1 MADDYTRQRIF
12 RSARR
17 KLSRADKYLADMME
31 ADGRPVISDHDLFHF
46 IQRMYAE
53 AKDQKLYLRDST
65 ATDDNYRTRKTSLLA
80 PKIIQHDRDYY
91 NRFRVLAL
99 SDLPADD
106 IVCLVDRFCYI
117 SHLSAMQRWG
127 LTDRVPAMLMIT
139 RPDRSTIT
147 SKLNDIVRQN
157 GETPF
162 PMRSVGHPDTVRQRP
177 VRVSETRKA
186 GASVRDRSGF
196 ARVATVGQT
205 FLDTLQQPALCGG
218 MAHVL
223 DVWQGHAGDYLA
235 EIVEAVDGPT
245 SLIVRCRAGYILE
258 EYLGFRDDRIDA
270 WKAFRQRGGSR
281 KLDPDRAFA
290 PEHSEAW
297 MISLNVR

>member
-1 MADDYTRQRIF
+1 MADDNAQQRIF
-12 RSARR
+12 WSSRS

-31 ADGRPVISDHDLFHF
+31 AVGRPVISDHDLFHF

-53 AKDQKLYLRDST
+53 AKGQKLYLRDST

-80 PKIIQHDRDYY
+80 ANIIQHDRDYY

-99 SDLPADD
+99 SDQPADD

-127 LTDRVPAMLMIT
+127 LTDRLPATLMIT
-139 RPDRSTIT
+139 RPDRRTIT
-147 SKLNDIVRQN
+147 SKLNEIVRKN

-162 PMRSVGHPDTVRQRP
+162 PMRCVGHPDTVRQRP
-177 VRVSETRKA
+177 VRVLETRKA
-186 GASVRDRSGF
+186 GAFVRDRSGF

-235 EIVEAVDGPT
+235 EIVEAVGGPT
-245 SLIVRCRAGYILE
+245 SLIVKCRAGYILE

-290 PEHSEAW
+290 PEYSEAW
-297 MISLNVR
+297 MISLNV

>member
-1 MADDYTRQRIF
+1 MADDNTQKRIF
-12 RSARR
+12 RPSRGR
-17 KLSRADKYLADMME
+17 LSRADKYLADMME
-31 ADGRPVISDHDLFHF
+31 ADGKPIISDHDLFHF
-46 IQRMYAE
+46 IRRMYAE

-65 ATDDNYRTRKTSLLA
+65 ATDDNYRTRKISLLA
-80 PKIIQHDRDYY
+80 ANVIQHDRDYY

-99 SDLPADD
+99 PDLPADD

-127 LTDRVPAMLMIT
+127 LTDRLPTTLMIT
-139 RPDRSTIT
+139 RPDRWTIS
-147 SKLNDIVRQN
+147 SKLKEIVRRN

-162 PMRSVGHPDTVRQRP
+162 PMRSIGHPDTVRQRP
-177 VRVSETRKA
+177 VRVLETRKA
-186 GASVRDRSGF
+186 GAIIRDRSGF
-196 ARVATVGQT
+196 ARVATIGQT

-223 DVWQGHAGDYLA
+223 DVWHGNAGDYLE
-235 EIVEAVDGPT
+235 EIVETVDGST
-245 SLIVRCRAGYILE
+245 SLIVKCRAGYILE
-258 EYLGFRDDRIDA
+258 EYLGFRDGRIDA
-270 WKAFRQRGGSR
+270 WKTFRQRGGSR

-290 PEHSEAW
+290 PEYSEAW